1 MEGCKKS
8 KKEKSMKKNGLVFGL
23 ALITSLLFAACG
35 DDSSSVSPDESNPE
49 SSEESVVSSSDK
61 AESSSSKKAVSS
73 SSEKKSGDE
82 KSSSS
87 EKSSGGDAES
97 SSSEAEKPMSSSV
110 EEASSSSSEDNTLT
124 DSRDGQVY
132 KIVTIGD
139 QVWMAENLNYA
150 DSSETPSLKGK
161 SWCFDND
168 TAKCTTGGRLYTWAA
183 AIDSVKLASAAENPL
198 DCGYGKACSLEGK
211 VQGICPE
218 GWHLPDTTEWHKLFK
233 AVGGQSVAGKML
245 KSTTGWE
252 EGNGSDDYSFSAL
265 PVGERDFA
273 LFKKAGQDAVFWSA
287 TEKTDDTFHTFSY
300 LMELNYNNE
309 GAYLGNDSKD
319 YGFSIRCVKD

>member
-1 MEGCKKS
+1 
-8 KKEKSMKKNGLVFGL
+8 MKKNGLVFGL
-23 ALITSLLFAACG
+23 ALITSLFFAACG

-218 GWHLPDTTEWHKLFK
+218 GWHLPDTTEWHKLFT
-233 AVGGQSVAGKML
+233 AVGGQSTAGKML

-265 PVGERDFA
+265 PVGWRDFA
-273 LFKKAGQDAVFWSA
+273 LFNKAGQDAVFWSA
-287 TEKTDDTFHTFSY
+287 TEKTDDTFHYSY
-300 LMELNYNNE
+300 IMELNYNNE
-309 GAYLGNDSKD
+309 GAFLGNDSKD
-319 YGFSIRCVKD
+319 YGFSIRCVMD